1 MSIEAIELLYKSRCK
16 ALKILGLVNEELN
29 NYNNFSD
36 ILTEE
41 EFNEMIRTKHNRQ
54 QKRCR
59 TKNRFR
65 EIIILKNSL
74 ACETQLVFG
83 TLTLD
88 DEHLKLKEDTYIRE
102 INKWIKNHFY
112 YCILNKDFGKK
123 TEREHYHF
131 IGLTLPKEELE
142 DTGKKSKKGYKIY
155 ELKNK
160 DYRLGFEPDICKV
173 DLQKNDM
180 EQTTN
185 YLLKLNNHSNK
196 ITSRSR
202 VRIIK
207 NPLMKLFELKVTR

>member
-1 MSIEAIELLYKSRCK
+1 MKKAEILSNFIQPVGK
-16 ALKILGLVNEELN
+16 ALGEYYKESV
-29 NYNNFSD
+29 
-36 ILTEE
+36 
-41 EFNEMIRTKHNRQ
+41 
-54 QKRCR
+54 QK
-59 TKNRFR
+59 
-65 EIIILKNSL
+65 EW
-74 ACETQLVFG
+74 A
-83 TLTLD
+83 
-88 DEHLKLKEDTYIRE
+88 KLKEDTYIRK
-102 INKWIKNHFY
+102 IHKYLKNHY
-112 YCILNKDFGKK
+112 LYSILNKDFGKK

-160 DYRLGFEPDICKV
+160 DYKLGFEPDLCKV

-196 ITSRSR
+196 ITSSNR

-207 NPLMKLFELKVTR
+207 SPLMKLFELGVIRK

>member
-1 MSIEAIELLYKSRCK
+1 MELLYKTRCK
-16 ALKILGLVNEELN
+16 ELKELGLANEKLN
-29 NYNNFSD
+29 NYENFKD
-36 ILTEE
+36 VELLTEE
-41 EFNEMIRTKHNRQ
+41 DFKTIIRVKHNRQ

-74 ACETQLVFG
+74 ACKTELVFG

-102 INKWIKNHFY
+102 IHKWMKNHFLY
-112 YCILNKDFGKK
+112 SILNKDFGKK

-131 IGLTLPKEELE
+131 IGLTLPNEELE
-142 DTGKKSKKGYKIY
+142 SKKTKSKKGYEIY

-160 DYRLGFEPDICKV
+160 DYKLGFEPTLCKV
-173 DLQKNDM
+173 NLQKNDM
-180 EQTTN
+180 KQTTN

-196 ITSRSR
+196 ITSRNR

-207 NPLMKLFELKVTR
+207 SPLMKMFELRKLR